1 MIFLTIRGPS
11 LTCNRRP
18 SDTCKHGGG
27 GHPGYLQAVVNQADV
42 FLGESKRP
50 AAHIEVVTSVPASLH
65 DATSRMTGDS
75 FDDMRDL
82 VNQHMCHSGSI
93 QLLSAAHIEVV
104 TSVPASLHD
113 ATSRMTGDSFDDM
126 RDLVNQHMCHSG
138 SIQLLHAPASFP
150 AFRCLT
156 RRECLARNQAKAP
169 AAGFILQRR

>member
-1 MIFLTIRGPS
+1 MIFLTIRGTS

-75 FDDMRDL
+75 LDDMRDL

-93 QLLSAAHIEVV
+93 Q
-104 TSVPASLHD
+104 P
-113 ATSRMTGDSFDDM
+113 
-126 RDLVNQHMCHSG
+126 
-138 SIQLLHAPASFP
+138 LHAPASFP

-169 AAGFILQRR
+169 AAGFIQIGRASCEGRRGRWV